1 MMLKNNLCYYVIGV
15 LAMIL
20 CGCETTRSIDENYL
34 IINDIA
40 IVSQDD
46 NPNVLTLKI
55 QGDYAECA
63 WGIKEIN
70 HEIIKNTIVLTGTLV
85 SEGKGAFEYSV
96 NVPPDVDIV
105 KINDRILWTRPEAM

>member
-1 MMLKNNLCYYVIGV
+1 MFQ
-15 LAMIL
+15 
-20 CGCETTRSIDENYL
+20 TRRGEFSGRQDSTSAPPKPVP
-34 IINDIA
+34 DIHKQQ
-40 IVSQDD
+40 I
-46 NPNVLTLKI
+46 NVLTLKI
-55 QGDYAECA
+55 QGDYAESA

-70 HEIIKNTIVLTGTLV
+70 HEIIGNTIVLTGTLV